1 MKTRDQTERGGP
13 YAVSSA
19 KASAAEPDVLLPHLA
34 SPAAALRQVLAAH
47 LLRRC
52 DHIIEIGGAGRP
64 ITGYVTHRPVS
75 VTVVDP
81 KILPFAEERLNGA
94 PCQVRHVQ
102 AKLQQLELAAPQSP
116 FGLVLLGLSL
126 KPFGDGEAIDARLL
140 ALVRAADV
148 LILEHAHGLERVHG
162 QVPALLAE
170 RQDRPAIDLDLT
182 INDAALVQAG
192 YQRRRFLAFGAF

>member
-1 MKTRDQTERGGP
+1 MKTRDQAERGGP
-13 YAVSSA
+13 YALSSA

-102 AKLQQLELAAPQSP
+102 AKLQQLVAFFAKHPERAQGDVREKARATMFKINKDLFELDA
-116 FGLVLLGLSL
+116 
-126 KPFGDGEAIDARLL
+126 EIARLAEQIKPSDDAVIAVGRRIHGGVTL
-140 ALVRAADV
+140 QVGHKV
-148 LILEHAHGLERVHG
+148 LKVMEDKTGG
-162 QVPALLAE
+162 QV
-170 RQDRPAIDLDLT
+170 RVIDDRIT
-182 INDAALVQAG
+182 VT
-192 YQRRRFLAFGAF
+192 